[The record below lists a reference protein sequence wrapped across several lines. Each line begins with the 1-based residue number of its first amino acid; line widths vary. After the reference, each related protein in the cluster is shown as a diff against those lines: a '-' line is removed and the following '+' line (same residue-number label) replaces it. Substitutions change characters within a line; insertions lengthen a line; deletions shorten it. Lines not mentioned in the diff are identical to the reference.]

1 MTDLKRVALANG
13 IELDVWD
20 SGPVAAPALIFLHG
34 FPESHRTWRHQIAH
48 LSPRLRCIA
57 PDQRGYGGSSKPAP
71 VASYVPERL
80 VEDVFLLAD
89 SLGVGDFTVIGHDWG
104 GMVAWGV
111 AAAGAG
117 RVTRAVIANAPH
129 PALFQRLL
137 HTDPAQ
143 RAASQYITLF
153 RQPSIDAQV
162 AKHGL
167 APVLLQAFGDGAL
180 RAMSAEERQALL
192 TRWRDPAGAMAMLG
206 WYRASPMV
214 VPAPDA
220 PITSPAPV
228 TPPRLTIPVQ
238 VIWGMADT
246 ALLPANLDGLDDFV
260 DDLTIVRLP
269 HVGHFSP
276 WAAPEAVNAA
286 LDAFL
291 P

>member
-13 IELDVWD
+13 IALDVWD

-48 LSPRLRCIA
+48 LSPRFRCIA
-57 PDQRGYGGSSKPAP
+57 PDQRGYGGSSKPAS
-71 VASYVPERL
+71 VASYAPERL

-89 SLGVGDFTVIGHDWG
+89 ALGIADFTVIGHDWG
-104 GMVAWGV
+104 GVVAWGV
-111 AAAGAG
+111 AAAGRG

-129 PALFQRLL
+129 PPIFQRLL

-153 RQPSIDAQV
+153 RQPGIDATV

-167 APVLLQAFGDGAL
+167 APILLQAFGDAPL
-180 RAMSAEERQALL
+180 RAMNAEERQALM
-192 TRWRDPAGAMAMLG
+192 TRWRDPAGAIAMLR
-206 WYRASPMV
+206 WYRASPIV

-220 PITSPAPV
+220 PF
-228 TPPRLTIPVQ
+228 TPPAAVMPPRVTMPVQ
-238 VIWGMADT
+238 IIWGMADT
-246 ALLPANLDGLDDFV
+246 ALLPANLDGLGDV
-260 DDLTIVRLP
+260 VGDLTIARLP